1 MEILANYQAVWATL
15 VGLFVLMVLILRF
28 KTNAFISLLGC
39 AILTGLIGGMAP
51 DAAFKS
57 VQNGMGGTLG
67 FIAPIIGLGAIF
79 GAILERSDALA
90 ALADRVNRV
99 KGGRAKTFATG
110 SLGLIAA
117 TPVFFDVALI
127 ILLPLVMRLAQEAK
141 KVPLYFGLPLCAGL
155 AIGHAFIPP
164 TPGPIIIATYLQA
177 GLGHVILVGAC
188 VSVVSLIIAGP
199 LFTNWLDGKN
209 LLPGKVPLID
219 AVQPKKTSKPA
230 ISFSLALLLMLFPIV
245 LIPAANV
252 AKVFFPENAA
262 TPFILIVGHP
272 FSALIL
278 ACILSWI
285 VIGPKTPANKASFS
299 EGIAKAFEPTAL
311 IILVTGAGGAFKQVL
326 TDSGAGNDLAALLF
340 GTGITPVILGFVLAL
355 VFRLLQ
361 GSATVAM
368 TAAAGLMASLIG
380 VGEFTQW
387 QLAILTISIAAGAS
401 GFSHVNDSGF
411 WLVNR
416 LFDLTEKE
424 TLRTWTLMTG
434 LLSVSALAMCVVLY
448 GFTG

>member
-1 MEILANYQAVWATL
+1 
-15 VGLFVLMVLILRF
+15 
-28 KTNAFISLLGC
+28 
-39 AILTGLIGGMAP
+39 
-51 DAAFKS
+51 
-57 VQNGMGGTLG
+57 
-67 FIAPIIGLGAIF
+67 
-79 GAILERSDALA
+79 
-90 ALADRVNRV
+90 
-99 KGGRAKTFATG
+99 
-110 SLGLIAA
+110 
-117 TPVFFDVALI
+117 
-127 ILLPLVMRLAQEAK
+127 
-141 KVPLYFGLPLCAGL
+141 
-155 AIGHAFIPP
+155 
-164 TPGPIIIATYLQA
+164 
-177 GLGHVILVGAC
+177 
-188 VSVVSLIIAGP
+188 
-199 LFTNWLDGKN
+199 
-209 LLPGKVPLID
+209 
-219 AVQPKKTSKPA
+219 
-230 ISFSLALLLMLFPIV
+230 
-245 LIPAANV
+245 
-252 AKVFFPENAA
+252 
-262 TPFILIVGHP
+262 
-272 FSALIL
+272 
-278 ACILSWI
+278 
-285 VIGPKTPANKASFS
+285 
-299 EGIAKAFEPTAL
+299 EPTAL